1 MDRLSANLGKVGGH
15 SYGLSVHG
23 LSQRSVRRLERRRVA
38 SVALQSGGRMKHLP
52 VIIMP
57 LVYAFI
63 FGAFVTQGMF
73 YLYERE
79 ATGLLYVLSVAI
91 FAAIGYICAFIFLTI
106 RSIDEREEILRYR
119 IEMLEEKVEELE
131 REQLIAKYPEL
142 VD

>member
-1 MDRLSANLGKVGGH
+1 
-15 SYGLSVHG
+15 
-23 LSQRSVRRLERRRVA
+23 
-38 SVALQSGGRMKHLP
+38 MKHLP